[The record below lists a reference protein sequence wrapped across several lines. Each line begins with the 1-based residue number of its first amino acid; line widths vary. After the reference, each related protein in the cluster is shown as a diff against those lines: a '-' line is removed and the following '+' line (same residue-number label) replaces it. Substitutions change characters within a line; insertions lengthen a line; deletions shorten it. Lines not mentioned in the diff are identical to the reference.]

1 MGANFHTKQLNPLFW
16 VLKRCIPMDVM
27 VIGKGTVIGNM
38 KTWKFKLEFFH
49 LHE

>member
-27 VIGKGTVIGNM
+27 VIGKGTDRKYENM
-38 KTWKFKLEFFH
+38 EI
-49 LHE
+49 